1 MGKATTPRQSRRH
14 NPLEADIV
22 ATGTLRNKAPKRK
35 SKDNED
41 NEDNFVDSKASR
53 NILRI
58 GQELIDE
65 DAAASAPRRPPAES
79 SAFAFDSRF
88 EDDEGGEDGDFGDE
102 EAWGD
107 EDDEEGIVEEIEVD
121 DLDTFNK
128 FLPTDEDP
136 LLKHGWPGQETG
148 DQEAKSTNLADLILA
163 KIAAHESG
171 ADRGQEAEAFEGDYE
186 LPEKVVEVYAK
197 YEASLEIHKHNC

>member
-1 MGKATTPRQSRRH
+1 
-14 NPLEADIV
+14 LEDDIV

-88 EDDEGGEDGDFGDE
+88 EDEEGGGDADFGDE

-107 EDDEEGIVEEIEVD
+107 EDEEEEIVEEIEVD

-128 FLPTDEDP
+128 FLPTDDDP
-136 LLKHGWPGQETG
+136 LLKHGWPGQESEE
-148 DQEAKSTNLADLILA
+148 QEAQSTNLADLILA
-163 KIAAHESG
+163 KIAAHEAG
-171 ADRGQEAEAFEGDYE
+171 ADRGQEVEALEEDYE
-186 LPEKVVEVYAK
+186 LPEKVVDVYTK
-197 YEASLEIHKHNC
+197 YDPSPEILFYSY